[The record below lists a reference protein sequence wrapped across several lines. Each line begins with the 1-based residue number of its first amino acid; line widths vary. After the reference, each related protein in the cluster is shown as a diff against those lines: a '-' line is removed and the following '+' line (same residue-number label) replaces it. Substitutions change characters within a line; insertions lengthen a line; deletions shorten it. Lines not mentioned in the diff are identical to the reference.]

1 MSKEKLMMNISN
13 RQKERWIN
21 IVSAVFFLI
30 GIYVFFRYVHPVVPW
45 DGDDWS
51 TIGGY
56 ITGSD
61 YGIPLLGNYERILPN
76 VLGTIMGYIA
86 AFVVYPWSGDYIN
99 ALVIIN
105 SVVLTVSIFLSVMMI
120 YRFIRYG
127 LKAKQIHALLG
138 VAFFTAIGFLMF
150 KTTNSSTYLYWQYNL
165 CTIYYYSVPRPC
177 LKKREIC
184 SKTTK

>member
-120 YRFIRYG
+120 YRLIRYG

-150 KTTNSSTYLYWQYNL
+150 KTTNSSTYLDKVQ
-165 CTIYYYSVPRPC
+165 
-177 LKKREIC
+177 
-184 SKTTK
+184 